1 MASEKNKSYLKN
13 QRLAEDSKKKKNISL
28 VISRVDQTKENSA
41 ELNSGNWV

>member
-13 QRLAEDSKKKKNISL
+13 QRLAEDFKKKNISL